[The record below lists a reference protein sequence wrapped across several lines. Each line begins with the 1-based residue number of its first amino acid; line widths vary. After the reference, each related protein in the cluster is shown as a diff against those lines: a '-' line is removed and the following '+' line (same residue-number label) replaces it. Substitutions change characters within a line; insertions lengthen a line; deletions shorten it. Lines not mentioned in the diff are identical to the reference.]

1 MIHPPAAA
9 APRAGRSP
17 RLRARA
23 AALALA
29 MLLPL
34 APQPVMALDTVAFS
48 APGAADDLSATLRQ
62 ASLLLQ
68 AEAQG
73 TTTALDLIVAARS
86 DYARLLGVLYA
97 AGHYSGVI
105 RITLDGREAA
115 AIDPIAPPAR
125 IDRVAITVEPG
136 PVFAFGR
143 AEVAP
148 LAPGTELPEGFRSG
162 SPAFSGLVGEAARA
176 GVSGWRATGHAKADI
191 AEEGIIA
198 DHRARI
204 LHAAIGLAPGPRLR
218 FGSLAVAG
226 EDRMREAA
234 IRRLFALPE
243 GEVFDPTAL
252 ERGTERLRRTGI
264 FSTLIVT
271 ESDRP
276 NPDGTLDIGL
286 EVSEGPPRRLSFG
299 ALLNSREGLTTTA
312 SWLHRNLRGGGER
325 LLLEGAIEGIGG
337 ETGADFR
344 LAARLDRPATV
355 GPDTTGYITAELA
368 RNAEEDYTS
377 DSVTLGFGFA
387 RRFSE
392 TLTADLGLTAYASRV
407 EEFGGVTN
415 FRRLSLPL
423 RVTWDSR
430 DSTLDAT
437 EGFYVDATAAPFL
450 GFGDTGSGIRLTAD
464 ARAYRELGRGGT
476 VLAGRLQLGSVF
488 GPTLLATPRDDLF
501 YSGGGG
507 TVRGQPFQAL
517 GVNVLRGGSV
527 KTGGQHFLGLS
538 GEVRVP
544 VRGNWG
550 AVAFY
555 DAGFVAPTDF
565 LGDTGE
571 WHSGAGVGL
580 RYDTG
585 IGPIRVD
592 LAVPVGGDTGD
603 GFQIY
608 VGIGQAF

>member
-9 APRAGRSP
+9 APCAGRSP

-23 AALALA
+23 VALVLAALVSV
-29 MLLPL
+29 
-34 APQPVMALDTVAFS
+34 APPAGALDGVDLA
-48 APGAADDLSATLRQ
+48 APGAPEALADALRR
-62 ASLLLQ
+62 ASLLVQ

-73 TTTALDLIVAARS
+73 TTAAQDLIAAARS

-143 AEVAP
+143 AAVAP
-148 LAPGTELPEGFRSG
+148 LASGTALPEGFLSG
-162 SPAFSGLVGEAARA
+162 APALSGLVGEAAQA
-176 GVSGWRATGHAKADI
+176 GLAGWRGAGHAKAAI
-191 AEEGIIA
+191 ADEEIIA
-198 DHRARI
+198 DHRAAI
-204 LHAAIGLAPGPRLR
+204 LHAAVELAPGPRLR
-218 FGSLAVAG
+218 FGDLALSG

-234 IRRLFALPE
+234 IRRIFALPE
-243 GEVFDPTAL
+243 GEVFDPSAL

-312 SWLHRNLRGGGER
+312 TWLHRNLRGGGER
-325 LLLEGAIEGIGG
+325 LLLEGASEGIGG

-355 GPDTTGYITAELA
+355 GPDTTGYITGELA
-368 RNAEEDYTS
+368 RNTKEDYTS
-377 DSVTLGFGFA
+377 DSASLGLGFS
-387 RRFSE
+387 RRFSDR
-392 TLTADLGLTAYASRV
+392 LSADLGLAAYASRV
-407 EEFGGVTN
+407 EEQGRVTTY
-415 FRRLSLPL
+415 RHLSLPL

-437 EGFYVDATAAPFL
+437 EGLYLDATAAPFL
-450 GFGDTGSGIRLTAD
+450 GFGNTGSGIRLTAD

-476 VLAGRLQLGSVF
+476 VLAGRLQMGSVF

-507 TVRGQPFQAL
+507 TVRGQPYEAL
-517 GVNVLRGGSV
+517 GVNILRGRAV

-555 DAGFVAPTDF
+555 DAGFIAPVDF
-565 LGDTGE
+565 LGDGE
-571 WHSGAGVGL
+571 WHSGAGLGL

-592 LAVPVGGDTGD
+592 LAVPVDGDTGD
-603 GFQIY
+603 GLQIY

>member
-1 MIHPPAAA
+1 MTKPPAAA
-9 APRAGRSP
+9 APRAGRTP

-23 AALALA
+23 AALVLA

-34 APQPVMALDTVAFS
+34 APPPALALEPVAFA
-48 APGAADDLSATLRQ
+48 APGAPDDLAAALRQ

-73 TTTALDLIVAARS
+73 TTTAQDLIAAARS

-115 AIDPIAPPAR
+115 VIDPIDPPDR
-125 IDRVAITVEPG
+125 IGRVAITVDPG

-143 AEVAP
+143 AEVVP
-148 LAPGTELPEGFRSG
+148 LAPGTVLPEGFRRG
-162 SPAFSGLVGEAARA
+162 APALSGLVGAAAQA
-176 GVSGWRATGHAKADI
+176 GVAGWRAGGHAKAAIAGEDI
-191 AEEGIIA
+191 VA
-198 DHRARI
+198 DHRARVLNAGI
-204 LHAAIGLAPGPRLR
+204 RLAPGPRLR
-218 FGSLAVAG
+218 FGRLAVTG
-226 EDRMREAA
+226 EERMREAA
-234 IRRLFALPE
+234 IRRIFALPE
-243 GEVFDPTAL
+243 GEVFDPAAL
-252 ERGTERLRRTGI
+252 ERGTERLRKTGI

-271 ESDRP
+271 EAARP
-276 NPDGTLDIGL
+276 GPDGTLDIGL

-325 LLLEGAIEGIGG
+325 LLLEGEIEGIGG
-337 ETGADFR
+337 TTGADFR
-344 LAARLDRPATV
+344 LAGRLDRPATV

-368 RNAEEDYTS
+368 RKTEEDYTS
-377 DSVTLGFGFA
+377 DSATLGFGFS
-387 RRFSE
+387 RRLSDR
-392 TLTADLGLTAYASRV
+392 LTADLGLAAYAARV
-407 EEFGGVTN
+407 DERGRTTTY
-415 FRRLSLPL
+415 RRLSLPL

-437 EGFYVDATAAPFL
+437 EGFYLDATAAPFL
-450 GFGDTGSGIRLTAD
+450 GFGSTGSGIRLTAD
-464 ARAYRELGRGGT
+464 ARAYRALGQGGT

-507 TVRGQPFQAL
+507 TVRGQPYQSL
-517 GVNVLRGGSV
+517 GVNILRGGSV

-555 DAGFVAPTDF
+555 DAGFVAPVDF
-565 LGDTGE
+565 LGDGE
-571 WHSGAGVGL
+571 WHSGAGLGL

-603 GFQIY
+603 GLQIY